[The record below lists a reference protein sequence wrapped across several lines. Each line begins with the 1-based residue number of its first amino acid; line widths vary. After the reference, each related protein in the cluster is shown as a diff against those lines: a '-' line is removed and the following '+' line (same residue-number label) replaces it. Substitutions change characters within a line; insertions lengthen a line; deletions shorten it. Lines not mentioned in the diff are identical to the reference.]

1 LLGTTVT
8 VVVPTGWFEW
18 DMGPGTQGLL
28 VDRPDAASGWGVIFS
43 SVGAVSR
50 DPCDLSKG
58 TVPPDQ
64 TKTVD
69 GLIGAM
75 ARWPGFHVGPSK
87 PVVIGGIQGEQV
99 QVTAT
104 PTVASCPNATTW
116 TTPQG
121 TPVDGY
127 PMVAERPD
135 AYPAQFIV
143 LDVNGELLVLRST
156 DFPQPSPLEVSQG
169 RPADPGRHRTDQATL
184 HDILDSIRFGGRT

>member
-1 LLGTTVT
+1 APPPPPASLPPARPAAPSAAAVPSLQGAAAAPCRAGAASADCIAPGRYALGNGLLGPPVT

-75 ARWPGFHVGPSK
+75 AHWPGFHVGPSK
-87 PVVIGGIQGEQV
+87 PVVIGGVQGEQV

-104 PTVASCPNATTW
+104 PTVAS
-116 TTPQG
+116 
-121 TPVDGY
+121 
-127 PMVAERPD
+127 
-135 AYPAQFIV
+135 
-143 LDVNGELLVLRST
+143 
-156 DFPQPSPLEVSQG
+156 
-169 RPADPGRHRTDQATL
+169 
-184 HDILDSIRFGGRT
+184 